1 METEDVGSGEAV
13 AITGDTEST
22 GNEAPHDEREGSVLA
37 GDEGEKVDP
46 AEAGEEQVIEF
57 VVEDSATAVTATDA
71 DQEASSVTLLPMA
84 DGAKTIEAITTADG
98 SIAYIQVCSMKDSST
113 VVQSEFRISDAN

>member
-13 AITGDTEST
+13 AITGDAAST

-37 GDEGEKVDP
+37 GHEGEKVDP

-57 VVEDSATAVTATDA
+57 VVEDSSAAAVTAPDA

-98 SIAYIQVCSMKDSST
+98 SIAHIQV
-113 VVQSEFRISDAN
+113 

>member
-22 GNEAPHDEREGSVLA
+22 GNEAPQDERDGSVLA
-37 GDEGEKVDP
+37 GHEGEKVDP

-98 SIAYIQVCSMKDSST
+98 SIAYIQV
-113 VVQSEFRISDAN
+113 V

>member
-13 AITGDTEST
+13 TITGDAAST
-22 GNEAPHDEREGSVLA
+22 GNEAPHDEGEGSALA
-37 GDEGEKVDP
+37 GHESEKVDP

-57 VVEDSATAVTATDA
+57 VVEDSSATVTAPDA

-98 SIAYIQVCSMKDSST
+98 SIAYIQV
-113 VVQSEFRISDAN
+113 V